1 MIFVCGNVSS
11 SSLIDAARPTVRG
24 RTVQGKITK
33 LRRGRIERTL
43 GIDCPAR
50 SEIPVIAAASSG
62 ADFAS
67 APRFKAISG
76 SSFIP
81 LMEVKSRKAHCAVR
95 HAPSQYLLTPRSE
108 ERRVGK
114 ECKSERE

>member
-24 RTVQGKITK
+24 RTVPGKITK

-50 SEIPVIAAASSG
+50 SGIPVIAAASSG

-76 SSFIP
+76 SWFI
-81 LMEVKSRKAHCAVR
+81 LLFEVKSRGANCAVR
-95 HAPSQYLLTPRSE
+95 HELFKYVLTTIDLPR
-108 ERRVGK
+108 
-114 ECKSERE
+114 